1 MGRTVRDT
9 GARLAAIC
17 RRDDMGEA
25 NHELSVT
32 SYIEAPREIC
42 WKVWT
47 DLKDEWFCPK
57 PWRAQVI
64 AQDLR
69 PGGRSAVQ
77 MFGPDGE
84 DTGPMEGVF
93 LEVVP
98 NALAVTTDAY
108 AAGWVP
114 QTPFITTIWTFADE
128 GDGTRVTAIARHW
141 DAEAKAR
148 HEEMGFHPGWDM
160 MLAQFK
166 ALSETSAASA

>member
-1 MGRTVRDT
+1 MS
-9 GARLAAIC
+9 GA
-17 RRDDMGEA
+17 E
-25 NHELSVT
+25 NELSVACH
-32 SYIEAPREIC
+32 IEAPRGIV

-98 NALAVTTDAY
+98 GERVVTTDAY
-108 AAGWVP
+108 AVGWVP
-114 QTPFITTIWTFADE
+114 QTPFMTAIWTFADA
-128 GDGTRVTAIARHW
+128 GGGTAFTATARHW
-141 DAEAKAR
+141 DAETAKR
-148 HEEMGFHPGWDM
+148 HEAMGFHPGWDQM
-160 MLAQFK
+160 MAQFK
-166 ALSETSAASA
+166 ALCEVSAASA

>member
-1 MGRTVRDT
+1 
-9 GARLAAIC
+9 
-17 RRDDMGEA
+17 MGEA

-57 PWRAQVI
+57 PWRAQLI